1 MKHPARSRFA
11 RTAFLGFLIIAAAI
25 AAMASFTMF
34 VTGTVLDSIW
44 TTKEHT
50 YHQLLQHKLPV
61 GLGFAA
67 LAVIL
72 ALAATGWTR
81 RKRWGWRLPATS
93 RPPGSS
99 HWRGNPHLAAHP
111 NSKVVLHLT
120 NPTTPEWGAGCIRRS
135 AQYQRNR
142 HIE

>member
-11 RTAFLGFLIIAAAI
+11 RTAFIGFLIIAAAI

-81 RKRWGWRLPATS
+81 HKRWGWLLGVLILAVNLLSDTVSLIASRQPADLL
-93 RPPGSS
+93 GVAI
-99 HWRGNPHLAAHP
+99 GAAI
-111 NSKVVLHLT
+111 LT
-120 NPTTPEWGAGCIRRS
+120 WLLTPTARS
-135 AQYQRNR
+135 YFT
-142 HIE
+142 